1 MHNEIIKAFIKA
13 YHIKED
19 EYEEIDGKITF
30 KDDYKLIKC
39 NIFGMGWILGRE
51 KDYLADKKFFKEMQN
66 KALQSGQ

>member
-1 MHNEIIKAFIKA
+1 MQNEIVKMFIKT

-19 EYEEIDGKITF
+19 EYEEVGENITF
-30 KDDYKLIKC
+30 KDDYTLIKC

-51 KDYLADKKFFKEMQN
+51 KDYLADKKFLKEMQN